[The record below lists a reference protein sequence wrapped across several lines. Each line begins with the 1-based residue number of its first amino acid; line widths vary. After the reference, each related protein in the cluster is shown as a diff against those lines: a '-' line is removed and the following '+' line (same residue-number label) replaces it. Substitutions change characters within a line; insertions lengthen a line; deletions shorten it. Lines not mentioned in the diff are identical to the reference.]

1 MGVKKF
7 IMDILK
13 NIGLVCNLLDEIED
27 YDSELPSK
35 LSLVDSKIS
44 DLLHLIERD
53 KLKSKQA
60 YRVIQELHKLRCERR
75 EIKNQMTLMNV
86 FKNEK
91 NKLLNIEYRKFLLNS
106 VGKEEKKLDKSVY
119 SNRVYTE
126 QELSSLIGD

>member
-106 VGKEEKKLDKSVY
+106 VEKEEKKLDKSVY